1 MKKFF
6 KKLKDKFKKKPKF
19 DKLNEE
25 LSGEYDP
32 EDFNEDTG
40 EYELDKVQ
48 FDESTGTYNLEE
60 IQGEEFEETNDSIEV
75 PEELQTANVDE
86 NGEDGE
92 TLGDLLKKVREDNTD
107 LDDSDDEDEPFEAQ
121 TLDVKSLKE
130 QSDQD
135 DLEEPELPDFPET
148 PETLDAPEIPNMPPP
163 PTTDMEENEDLSLG
177 EEATSDKLPD
187 VEEDKYDDYADEH
200 EEYPVEEESTFENI
214 PNIPSEE
221 WQQDLREELTAEKE
235 LPNLEETSTRSGF
248 QGILAKLKDKDGFNQ
263 SLKQISTKLNSLN
276 LSDQIAK
283 IFSFA
288 MRPKVHRNFIWALCL
303 ISSAMIGQI
312 IGSALTV
319 SNKVADT
326 NVTAPPPQAAR
337 INKNLSQF
345 DQLNLFKAAEH
356 ERDTK
361 NQPVV
366 AEEKPKKVIDLNSPC
381 DSADKESK
389 LPIELTHTVVLQD
402 SVKSIAAV
410 SMRGEKAPLTLR
422 EGDKINE
429 IGRIEKIQY
438 QRLVLKNLESG
449 ECEFVA
455 SDDDKKRTRRKPPS
469 YDILSPAAGKKLMDN
484 KDVADNVKNVG
495 NKFSIKKEERT
506 KLLANIDELLTQAL
520 AIQIKNPDGSLSFK
534 MTEIVPG
541 SFYTKMDIQNGD
553 IIKSIN
559 GKPITNL
566 NQVMTLFGKINEVDQ
581 FQLGILRNGSVVNK
595 EYNFE

>member
-75 PEELQTANVDE
+75 PKELQTASDDE
-86 NGEDGE
+86 ANEDGE
-92 TLGDLLKKVREDNTD
+92 TLGDLLKKVREDNTEI
-107 LDDSDDEDEPFEAQ
+107 DDSIDEDEDEPFEAQ

-130 QSDQD
+130 QPD
-135 DLEEPELPDFPET
+135 LPDFPET
-148 PETLDAPEIPNMPPP
+148 PETPNTPETSEIPNMPAPP
-163 PTTDMEENEDLSLG
+163 IDGMEEDDDLSLG
-177 EEATSDKLPD
+177 EVASSDKLPD

-200 EEYPVEEESTFENI
+200 EEYPVDEESTFENI

-221 WQQDLREELTAEKE
+221 WQQDLREELTSEKE
-235 LPNLEETSTRSGF
+235 LPNLEETTSRSGF
-248 QGILAKLKDKDGFNQ
+248 QSILAKLKDKDGINQ
-263 SLKQISTKLNSLN
+263 SLKLLSNKFNSLN

-326 NVTAPPPQAAR
+326 NITAPPPQAAR
-337 INKNLSQF
+337 INKNLTQF

-361 NQPVV
+361 NQPVI

-581 FQLGILRNGSVVNK
+581 FQLGILRNGSVVDK